1 MGFTLVRLLQR
12 FEGIDNLM
20 NGEEPGL
27 HADIVL
33 QPAKE
38 VRVRFREAKTG

>member
-1 MGFTLVRLLQR
+1 MGYTLVRLLQR
-12 FEGIDNLM
+12 FSGVENLM
-20 NGEEPGL
+20 AGEDPGL

-38 VRVRFREAKTG
+38 VKLMFVEGKRG

>member
-12 FEGIDNLM
+12 FARIENRMG
-20 NGEEPGL
+20 GEEPGL

-33 QPAKE
+33 QPSKE
-38 VRVRFREAKTG
+38 IRVVFHEEEKS